1 MNKKEILLLSKLA
14 FDFILKLK
22 DEDLNSLIK
31 GEKKITLIDNKKNL
45 KGKKINN
52 KEEKVEEVI
61 DKVYSYSNK
70 DEALEYLNKFNVID
84 LKKIA
89 NQANVYIKSR
99 NKKSEIIDRIVEGT
113 IGAKIKMGILQY

>member
-70 DEALEYLNKFNVID
+70 DEALEYLNKFNVIY

-99 NKKSEIIDRIVEGT
+99 NKKSDIIDRIVEGT
-113 IGAKIKMGILQY
+113 IGADIKIDILQY